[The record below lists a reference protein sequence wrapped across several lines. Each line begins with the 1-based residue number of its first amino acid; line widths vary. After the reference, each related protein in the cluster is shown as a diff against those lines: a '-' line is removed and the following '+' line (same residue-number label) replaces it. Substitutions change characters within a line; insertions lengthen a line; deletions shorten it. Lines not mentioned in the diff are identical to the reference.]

1 MKLKAIGTASTGYS
15 WCMHLGSQGELGEMF
30 AVSLP
35 DAVGCGFRAF
45 LNLPAYYPADVAR
58 CFGPF
63 VDLLLTR
70 VVERKKPPMRV
81 AANVLILF
89 IKTGC
94 GGLQPSQLARSHC
107 RINAV
112 STHRDAAAEQTNGV
126 RCAPGSLRAEAIPS
140 MHA

>member
-1 MKLKAIGTASTGYS
+1 
-15 WCMHLGSQGELGEMF
+15 MHLGSQGELGEMF

-70 VVERKKPPMRV
+70 AEQCKEPPLG
-81 AANVLILF
+81 AAINLLRLLY
-89 IKTGC
+89 KTGC
-94 GGLQPSQLARSHC
+94 GGW
-107 RINAV
+107 I
-112 STHRDAAAEQTNGV
+112 
-126 RCAPGSLRAEAIPS
+126 
-140 MHA
+140 

>member
-70 VVERKKPPMRV
+70 AVERKRPPCV
-81 AANVLILF
+81 APRKVLIRIVKF
-89 IKTGC
+89 GC
-94 GGLQPSQLARSHC
+94 GG
-107 RINAV
+107 RI
-112 STHRDAAAEQTNGV
+112 
-126 RCAPGSLRAEAIPS
+126 
-140 MHA
+140 